1 MSKMNGDTGIRT
13 NIFRMVNASDGS
25 SRFILY
31 DYLMIILIAMS
42 LIPVMFKGTNELLQL
57 IDNVTAA
64 AFIIDYIL
72 RWLTADYYF
81 DDHRAFSFVKYPFS
95 FMAIIDLLSIL
106 PSLTSL
112 HPGFKILRILMMLR
126 IAGVFKAIR
135 YSKSLAIIREVFRKS
150 RDSLIAVC
158 MLVIVYIFVCALLIF
173 STEPDSFDNFFE
185 ALYWAVIS
193 LTTVGYGDIYPVSTA
208 GRVIAMISAVVGIVV
223 IALPSGILTA
233 GYIRVIEERKDSR
246 TTQ

>member
-1 MSKMNGDTGIRT
+1 MNGDTGIRAI
-13 NIFRMVNASDGS
+13 IFRLVNASDDS
-25 SRFILY
+25 SRYILY
-31 DYLMIILIAMS
+31 DYLMIILIALSM
-42 LIPVMFKGTNELLQL
+42 IPVMFKESNELLQV
-57 IDNVTAA
+57 IDGVTAA

-81 DDHRAFSFVKYPFS
+81 DDHRAFSFIKYPFS

-135 YSKSLAIIREVFRKS
+135 YSKSLAIISAVFRKS

-158 MLVIVYIFVCALLIF
+158 MLVVVYIFVCALLIF

-208 GRVIAMISAVVGIVV
+208 GRVIAMISAVVGIAV

-233 GYIRVIEERKDSR
+233 GYIRVIEEQKDP
-246 TTQ
+246 QINDK